1 MAHRLWTED
10 EMILALSVYFQLP
23 FGRLQGAAF
32 LENAF
37 RIQTNANLQKCK
49 TILRNKTTTI

>member
-23 FGRLQGAAF
+23 FGSLQGTAF
-32 LENAF
+32 LENQYEP
-37 RIQTNANLQKCK
+37 RITNALLYKQ
-49 TILRNKTTTI
+49 